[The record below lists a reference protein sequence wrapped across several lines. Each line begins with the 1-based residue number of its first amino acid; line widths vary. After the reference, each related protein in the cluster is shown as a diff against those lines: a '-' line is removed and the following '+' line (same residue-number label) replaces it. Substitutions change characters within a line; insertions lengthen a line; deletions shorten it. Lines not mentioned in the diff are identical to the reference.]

1 MTATNIT
8 VDYLTVTKLA
18 HFFELVIDK
27 IRASQGQIIITD
39 ANAKIDYVE
48 KVDGVSRLYWRADS
62 ENMSNLSINEFVKGD
77 QIVC

>member
-8 VDYLTVTKLA
+8 VDYLTVTKMA

-27 IRASQGQIIITD
+27 VRATNGQIIITD

-48 KVDGVSRLYWRADS
+48 IDVVKGVKRLYWRADS
-62 ENMSNLSINEFVKGD
+62 ENEDGNLSLNEFVEGD
-77 QIVC
+77 